1 MRLGGIFHRHTTLI
15 AVVWLIL
22 AQSFSPA
29 FAAAFSLQN
38 KAISRVAYLNPQT
51 GRFWTMDSYEG
62 DNSDPLSLHKYLYCQ
77 GNPVGL
83 TDLSGHDGDAISL
96 NVNMALMTGIAAFT
110 YAAITESKTHLI
122 GKIAVAAFDEAT
134 TDGATLAEATAYALS
149 VYRTSMRDLINQA
162 EDVLK
167 QTGKALRKLKVVPMP
182 MSIIPHVAAH
192 VAAAQV

>member
-1 MRLGGIFHRHTTLI
+1 
-15 AVVWLIL
+15 
-22 AQSFSPA
+22 
-29 FAAAFSLQN
+29 
-38 KAISRVAYLNPQT
+38 
-51 GRFWTMDSYEG
+51 
-62 DNSDPLSLHKYLYCQ
+62 
-77 GNPVGL
+77 L